1 MKCYISLIKIS
12 PMSNATSERET
23 RNKYH
28 HVGVQGLLE
37 EYWDI
42 FTFFSR
48 DLGKASKLDT
58 RQARSIRQCVRML
71 QAQKKDARKLIM
83 LDQLIR
89 VCLSMDIFL
98 SYQKKKAE
106 STRYCLDNITY
117 SLCFGP
123 SSAPVES
130 VVFKNKKKQKNELPE
145 IRGKTNFTI
154 HCGEHLFLLVSSR
167 STTINNLIL
176 INFRSTILEV
186 RLNTNF

>member
-1 MKCYISLIKIS
+1 M
-12 PMSNATSERET
+12 
-23 RNKYH
+23 
-28 HVGVQGLLE
+28 
-37 EYWDI
+37 
-42 FTFFSR
+42 
-48 DLGKASKLDT
+48 SKLDT
-58 RQARSIRQCVRML
+58 RQARSIRQCARML

-83 LDQLIR
+83 MDQLIR

-98 SYQKKKAE
+98 SYQKKKDE
-106 STRYCLDNITY
+106 STRYCLDNSTY

-130 VVFKNKKKQKNELPE
+130 VVLKKQKKNNELPE

-186 RLNTNF
+186 RLNTLILNTEVSIIY